1 MPIYKKGSEGAE
13 LERKPRLTRLGIIRL
28 GTLETGEKDGREYTY
43 PHASNHFELRSAP
56 EVAQVYS
63 PNGEEVTV
71 LDPIIIPVEDE
82 DAVAAHYFRMYG
94 GSHAGS
100 PGRLLCKGDNNKAS
114 RRVDADRLKATGETE
129 PAAWDAKNTVWKE
142 ISCPCDFL
150 GKECR
155 ESLYFRFVLPDVP
168 GIGVWQLRTTSYQ
181 SIEQLQGCISLV
193 RAIAGHVAGIPLKLS
208 LEPKTTYSQGRGGEV
223 TNYILKLEV
232 SGSVTIPQL
241 AAMGEKRAA
250 LPAPGPG
257 VKIDADYDDEEFD
270 DPELQEFTSNQAP
283 DELTEAN
290 FEQPPAD
297 ESPAAP
303 ASPANTAPAK
313 GRAHSQRQRQGR
325 QNQPV
330 GPPPMD
336 ELKSDRQALSQLI
349 KDTVPSDHLDNVAD
363 DLAGWFKG
371 KNRITQL
378 TIDELKRAGPLFQ
391 EKYAQEPAP
400 PQ

>member
-13 LERKPRLTRLGIIRL
+13 LERKPRIKRLGIIRL

-43 PHASNHFELRSAP
+43 PHASEHFELRSAP
-56 EVAQVYS
+56 EVAAVYGDT
-63 PNGEEVTV
+63 PTV
-71 LDPIIIPVEDE
+71 FDPIIIPVEDE
-82 DAVAAHYFRMYG
+82 DVVAAHYYRMYG
-94 GSHAGS
+94 GMQ
-100 PGRLLCKGDNNKAS
+100 RLLCKGDNNKAS
-114 RRVDADRLKATGETE
+114 RRVDADKLKEDGDLS
-129 PAAWDAKNTVWKE
+129 PAAWDAKNTVWQE
-142 ISCPCDFL
+142 ISCSCPFL

-155 ESLYFRFVLPDVP
+155 ESLYLRFVLPDVP
-168 GIGVWQLRTTSYQ
+168 GIGVWQLRTNSYQ

-208 LEPKTTYSQGRGGEV
+208 LEPKTTYSQGRGGQV
-223 TNYILKLEV
+223 TNYILNLEV

-241 AAMGEKRAA
+241 AAMGAKRAA
-250 LPAPGPG
+250 LPAPGLG
-257 VKIDADYDDEEFD
+257 IDADYDDEEFD

-313 GRAHSQRQRQGR
+313 GRAHSQRQGR
-325 QNQPV
+325 QNQPA

-336 ELKSDRQALSQLI
+336 ELKSDRQTLSQLI
-349 KDTVPSDHLDNVAD
+349 SQVVPSDHLDNVAD

-378 TIDELKRAGPLFQ
+378 TLEEMNRAGPLFR
-391 EKYAQEPAP
+391 EKYPAQEPSPAP
-400 PQ
+400 